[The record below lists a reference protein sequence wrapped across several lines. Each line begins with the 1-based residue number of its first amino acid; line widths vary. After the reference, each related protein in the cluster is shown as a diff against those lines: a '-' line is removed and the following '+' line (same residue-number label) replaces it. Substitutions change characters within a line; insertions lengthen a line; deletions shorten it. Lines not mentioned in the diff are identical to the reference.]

1 MTDTL
6 DWQML
11 IVWVV
16 VLAATAHLAY
26 RAWSLVSARKKSS
39 CGGCGT
45 CPATTNASGDG
56 FVPLDQLG
64 SNLATGAD
72 RPTQLIR

>member
-1 MTDTL
+1 MSDTF

-16 VLAATAHLAY
+16 VLAATAHLAH
-26 RAWSLVSARKKSS
+26 RAWSIVGARKKSS

-45 CPATTNASGDG
+45 CPANTNASGDG
-56 FVPLDQLG
+56 FVSLEQLS
-64 SNLATGAD
+64 SNRASAND
-72 RPTQLIR
+72 RPTPLTR